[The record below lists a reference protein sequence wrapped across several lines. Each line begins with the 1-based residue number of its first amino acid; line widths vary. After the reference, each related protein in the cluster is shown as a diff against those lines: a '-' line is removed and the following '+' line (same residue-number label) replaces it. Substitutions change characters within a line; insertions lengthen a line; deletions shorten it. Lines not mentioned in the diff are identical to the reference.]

1 MVGWAGM
8 GGILYK
14 ILVPSLFQCFL
25 NWLRTLHFLLID
37 WFIQPCVV
45 SHGGIEFWE
54 IREAILD
61 FFSIP
66 FYYKLKRSGPSI
78 SLYAHGI
85 ISMRTSQKS
94 SFPPKKKDLS
104 FWKDS
109 SWGAMFKFNL
119 FIFEVKSPNRI
130 QFKYVKNSSFI
141 YSYFSLV

>member
-14 ILVPSLFQCFL
+14 ILVPSLLQCFL
-25 NWLRTLHFLLID
+25 NWLRILHFLLID

-94 SFPPKKKDLS
+94 SFPPQKKKTYHFGRTRVEEQCSNSTYLS
-104 FWKDS
+104 LRS
-109 SWGAMFKFNL
+109 NHQIEFN
-119 FIFEVKSPNRI
+119 SNM
-130 QFKYVKNSSFI
+130 
-141 YSYFSLV
+141 